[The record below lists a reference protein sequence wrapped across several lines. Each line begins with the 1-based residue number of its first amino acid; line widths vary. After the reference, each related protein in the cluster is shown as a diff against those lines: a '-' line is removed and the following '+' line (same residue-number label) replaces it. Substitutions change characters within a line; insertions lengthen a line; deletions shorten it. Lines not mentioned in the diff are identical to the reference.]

1 VARRTQPLSA
11 PAIDAD
17 EQAGAL
23 PVSEVDL
30 PAPEEVDPQVVA
42 ARDRRFDEGLRTL
55 RVGGA
60 DIVLS
65 ERILM
70 VVGGV
75 IAPLGLLVILV
86 GWYGAARTGLL
97 FEQVPYL
104 ISGGL
109 FGLAL
114 VFLGAFFYFAH
125 WLTELVK
132 EHRGQSA
139 AVVDAIRA
147 VESRVAALADLAVV
161 APTANGSAAPGASA
175 APAVAAVAVGPSAT
189 EPDVELV
196 ATARGTMAH
205 LPHCAVVAGKTDL
218 RPVGDGAGLER
229 CRLCQAG

>member
-1 VARRTQPLSA
+1 VAHRTRPLSA
-11 PAIDAD
+11 AD
-17 EQAGAL
+17 LQHDDPREQVAL
-23 PVSEVDL
+23 PVPEADL
-30 PAPEEVDPQVVA
+30 PAPEEVDPQVVDS
-42 ARDRRFDEGLRTL
+42 RDRRFDEGLRTL

-60 DIVLS
+60 DLVLS

-75 IAPLGLLVILV
+75 VAPLGLLIILI

-132 EHRGQSA
+132 EHRAQSS

-147 VESRVAALADLAVV
+147 VESRLADLAVGV
-161 APTANGSAAPGASA
+161 PSGNGR
-175 APAVAAVAVGPSAT
+175 AVAVGGAVAAGPPTA
-189 EPDVELV
+189 EPAVDLV
-196 ATARGTMAH
+196 ATPRGTMAH
-205 LPHCAVVAGKTDL
+205 LPHCSVVAGKADL
-218 RPVGDGAGLER
+218 RVVGDGAGLER
-229 CRLCQAG
+229 CQLCQPG

>member
-17 EQAGAL
+17 EGSDAL
-23 PVSEVDL
+23 PVSEADL

-42 ARDRRFDEGLRTL
+42 DRDRRFDEGLRTL

-75 IAPLGLLVILV
+75 IAPLGLLVILI

-132 EHRGQSA
+132 EHRSQSA

-161 APTANGSAAPGASA
+161 APSPNGSAAPGA
-175 APAVAAVAVGPSAT
+175 PPVAAVAAGPSAT

-196 ATARGTMAH
+196 ATARGTMSH
-205 LPHCAVVAGKTDL
+205 LPHCTVVAGKTDL
-218 RPVGDGAGLER
+218 RLVGDGAGLER
-229 CRLCQAG
+229 CRLCQPG

>member
-11 PAIDAD
+11 PEGTDLA
-17 EQAGAL
+17 EQTGAL
-23 PVSEVDL
+23 PVSEADL
-30 PAPEEVDPQVVA
+30 PSPEEVDPQVVA
-42 ARDRRFDEGLRTL
+42 ERDRRFDRGLRTL
-55 RVGGA
+55 RVGGSEV
-60 DIVLS
+60 VLS

-75 IAPLGLLVILV
+75 IAPLGLLIILI
-86 GWYGAARTGLL
+86 GWWGAARTGLL

-132 EHRGQSA
+132 EHRSQSA

-147 VESRVAALADLAVV
+147 VEARLADLAV
-161 APTANGSAAPGASA
+161 AGPIANGSTA
-175 APAVAAVAVGPSAT
+175 AVAAAVAAGPSAT
-189 EPDVELV
+189 EPEVELV
-196 ATARGTMAH
+196 ATSRGTMAH
-205 LPHCAVVAGKTDL
+205 LPTCTVVAGKPDL
-218 RPVGDGAGLER
+218 RLVGDGAGLEL
-229 CRLCQAG
+229 CRLCRPG